1 MVPQTLSSLHE
12 AWALA
17 SLMRARHG
25 VDALPCAINEA
36 KKSKTANTDCETV
49 SIWQAIIDCLAH

>member
-17 SLMRARHG
+17 NLMRARHG
-25 VDALPCAINEA
+25 ADALPCAIDEA
-36 KKSKTANTDCETV
+36 KKSKTDNETV